1 MTECSCTGVIRNQRG
16 ACVGKQAGMK
26 IGRSAGSTVEI
37 DIHGEDYVPSA
48 VPPAEVLAANKPK
61 KPAREGKLH
70 RQKAKAPGSPSAA
83 ALSDHSDAHMEVVP
97 SALPSSSGAKPKSG
111 KEWSDIDLSSPQP

>member
-1 MTECSCTGVIRNQRG
+1 M
-16 ACVGKQAGMK
+16 
-26 IGRSAGSTVEI
+26 EI

-61 KPAREGKLH
+61 KPAKEGKLM
-70 RQKAKAPGSPSAA
+70 RQKATAAQSPAA
-83 ALSDHSDAHMEVVP
+83 APLAPATEDDMEVVP
-97 SALPSSSGAKPKSG
+97 SAAPLPGVGASSSAGKPKPA

>member
-1 MTECSCTGVIRNQRG
+1 M
-16 ACVGKQAGMK
+16 
-26 IGRSAGSTVEI
+26 EI

-70 RQKAKAPGSPSAA
+70 RQKAKATDSPAAA

-97 SALPSSSGAKPKSG
+97 SALPLSSGAKAKSG
-111 KEWSDIDLSSPQP
+111 KEWSDIDLSSSQP